1 MRAFKTMKIGTRLV
15 AGFSVVFTLST
26 LVAIGTVWM
35 FENVAGHV
43 RIISGASTNAVLAVQ
58 LDRQVLAY
66 DKYVSAYIQLPTPE
80 NARAV
85 DAEQKKLDERIAA
98 LTSSAEGTEVAPT
111 VAETATAI
119 AGYKEVLEPTMA
131 LVATRVQLITERLV
145 PIAGQLIDG
154 VAAIRTKAAAA
165 NDAQL
170 TEVSGR
176 LIQHM
181 LLAQR
186 AVDEFMVTQKEDAY
200 AKAWEEL
207 FRVDEAIA
215 QMPDAAQANTLYAD
229 YQTALNDLS
238 AIIGELTAQQDK
250 LHGLERKIS
259 ANTEETKIASLEM
272 ERRIQQETQT
282 NILNSLRGS
291 QITVSLI
298 TLLSIIAGITAAYLI
313 GRSITRPINAMTG
326 AMRRLA
332 EGDKSTD
339 VPGTDH
345 HDEIGEMAAAV
356 SVFKDNALEMERLE
370 RERAEAMEREE
381 TERRQILLSLAD
393 DLESHVSGAITAIST
408 SVDGMHETAQVMT
421 ATAEDT
427 SRQAHEVARAT
438 HETNTNVEIVASA
451 AEELSAS
458 IHEISEQVARS
469 ASIANQA
476 VEEARRANE
485 QVEGLLAATD
495 HIGEVVRMIT
505 AISEQTNLLALNAT
519 IEAARAGD
527 AGKGFAVVA
536 NEVKTLASQTDRAT
550 EEISQQITSVQ
561 SATRDAVKVIQRIA
575 RVIDRMNEIAAA
587 ISSAVE
593 EQGAAT
599 LEIARNTQQAA
610 AGTQSVSST
619 IGEVTL
625 AAQQTG
631 TQAEAVLTSA
641 DALKAQAASL
651 SRAVSNFLDQVR
663 HTNT

>member
-1 MRAFKTMKIGTRLV
+1 MRVFKTMKIGTRLV

-66 DKYVSAYIQLPTPE
+66 DKYVSAYIQVPSPE
-80 NARAV
+80 NARSV
-85 DAEQKKLDERIAA
+85 DVEQKRLDERISA
-98 LTSSAEGTEVAPT
+98 LTASADGTEVAAT
-111 VAETATAI
+111 VAETATAV
-119 AGYKEVLEPTMA
+119 ASYKDILEPTMA
-131 LVATRVQLITERLV
+131 LVSARVQLITDRLN
-145 PIAGQLIDG
+145 PLSDRLIDG
-154 VAAIRTKAAAA
+154 VSAIRTKAAESR
-165 NDAQL
+165 DATL
-170 TEVSGR
+170 TEVAGR

-181 LLAQR
+181 LMAQR

-200 AKAWEEL
+200 ARAWEEL

-215 QMPDAAQANTLYAD
+215 QIPDAAQVNALYTD

-238 AIIGELTAQQDK
+238 AIIGELSAQQEK
-250 LHGLERKIS
+250 LHTVERQINAS
-259 ANTEETKIASLEM
+259 TEQTKVASLEM

-298 TLLSIIAGITAAYLI
+298 ALLSIVAGVTASYLI
-313 GRSITRPINAMTG
+313 GRSITRPINAMTS

-332 EGDKSTD
+332 EGDKSTE

-345 HDEIGEMAAAV
+345 RDEIGEMAAAV

-370 RERAEAMEREE
+370 HERAKAMEREE

-393 DLESHVSGAITAIST
+393 DLESHVSGAISAISA

-427 SRQAHEVARAT
+427 SRQAHQVARAT
-438 HETNTNVEIVASA
+438 RETNTNVEIVASA

-469 ASIANQA
+469 ASIAGQA
-476 VEEARRANE
+476 VEEARRANT

-536 NEVKTLASQTDRAT
+536 NEVKTLANQTDRAT
-550 EEISQQITSVQ
+550 EEIGRQITSVQ

-599 LEIARNTQQAA
+599 QEIARNTQQAA
-610 AGTQSVSST
+610 IGTQSVSET
-619 IGEVTL
+619 ISEVTL
-625 AAQQTG
+625 AAKETG

-641 DALKAQAASL
+641 DSLKAQAASL
-651 SRAVSNFLDQVR
+651 SRAVTSFLEQVR

>member
-131 LVATRVQLITERLV
+131 LVAARVQLITERLV

-170 TEVSGR
+170 TEVAGR